1 MRTGRFLGEIN
12 VKLKEVIACTL
23 GACALLLMGGS
34 IRPASAQAASAA
46 GSSAALQHWN
56 SADEISL
63 TGTIH
68 EVTTEHNS
76 GTPAGVNLL
85 LDGAQPFQYANLGS
99 QLNSAIKS
107 ELTAGQSVTLKGIV
121 RSFNGQKIL
130 IVRELTIDQHTTHV
144 RSKHGIA
151 TPLVDASAAQG
162 NRPRG
167 KNAIAGGA
175 Q

>member
-1 MRTGRFLGEIN
+1 M
-12 VKLKEVIACTL
+12 KLKEVVACTL

-34 IRPASAQAASAA
+34 VRPASAQAASAA

-56 SADEISL
+56 SADEMSL

-68 EVTTEHNS
+68 EVTTEHTS
-76 GTPAGVNLL
+76 GIPAGVNLL
-85 LDGAQPFQYANLGS
+85 LDGAQSFQYANLGS
-99 QLNSAIKS
+99 QLNSSIES
-107 ELTAGQSVTLKGIV
+107 ELTAGQSVTLKGMV

-130 IVRELTIDQHTTHV
+130 MVRELTIDQQTTRV

-151 TPLVDASAAQG
+151 TPLVDAGATQG

-167 KNAIAGGA
+167 KNVIAGGA

>member
-1 MRTGRFLGEIN
+1 M
-12 VKLKEVIACTL
+12 KLKKVIASTL

-34 IRPASAQAASAA
+34 IRPASAQTAPAA
-46 GSSAALQHWN
+46 GSSTALQHWN
-56 SADEISL
+56 SADEISS

-68 EVTTEHNS
+68 EVTTEHIA

-85 LDGAQPFQYANLGS
+85 LDSAQSFQYANLGA
-99 QLNSAIKS
+99 QLNSSLKS
-107 ELTAGQSVTLKGIV
+107 ELVAGQPVTLKGII
-121 RSFNGQKIL
+121 RNFNGQSIL
-130 IVRELTIDQHTTHV
+130 LVREITVNQQTMQV
-144 RSKHGIA
+144 RSAHGIVS
-151 TPLVDASAAQG
+151 PLVDASAAQG